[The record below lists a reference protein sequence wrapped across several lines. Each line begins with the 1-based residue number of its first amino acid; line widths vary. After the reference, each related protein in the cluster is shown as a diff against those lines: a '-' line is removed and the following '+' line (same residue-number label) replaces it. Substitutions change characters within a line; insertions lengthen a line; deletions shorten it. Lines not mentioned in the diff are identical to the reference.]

1 MASEFKERDEGPGA
15 AGYDL
20 TVNETESASGT
31 TRILARNG
39 KRLEVKVPAGTRSG
53 QVVRLRNALRVTDGR
68 DGDILIRMHVG
79 TSAAG
84 GGVIPVSDAVFER
97 EVLQAPTPV
106 LVDFWAPWCG
116 PCRTLGPV
124 VERLSTA
131 YQGRV
136 KFCKLNVDEN
146 PLASR
151 KYQVMSIPTVL
162 LFKNGK
168 IAGMSVGAVSE
179 GELRTRIEAAL
190 SKG

>member
-1 MASEFKERDEGPGA
+1 MVSEFKERDEGPGA

-20 TVNETESASGT
+20 TVDDTESAAGT
-31 TRILARNG
+31 TRILSRNS
-39 KRLEVKVPAGTRSG
+39 KRLEVKVPAGTRTG
-53 QVVRLRNALRVTDGR
+53 QMVRLRNALKITDGR
-68 DGDILIRMHVG
+68 DGDILIHMHV
-79 TSAAG
+79 SRPAAG
-84 GGVIPVSDAVFER
+84 GEVIPVSDAVFER

-124 VERLSTA
+124 VERLSTV

-162 LFKNGK
+162 LFKNGR
-168 IAGMSVGAVSE
+168 IAGMSVGTVSE

-190 SKG
+190 STG